1 MERRRFLKQKGAPRR
16 TVSCEHKS
24 ATFDGIKL
32 SMTNLR
38 NYIVIV
44 PPSLLACLSS
54 SLSKNLQKYI
64 NAIIAEIYM
73 SRKWR
78 IVSIHRGLVSSF

>member
-1 MERRRFLKQKGAPRR
+1 MERRRFSKQKGAPRR
-16 TVSCEHKS
+16 TFSCEHKS

-44 PPSLLACLSS
+44 PPCLLENGTGYHICQALFLKIC
-54 SLSKNLQKYI
+54 K
-64 NAIIAEIYM
+64 
-73 SRKWR
+73 
-78 IVSIHRGLVSSF
+78 SISMQL

>member
-44 PPSLLACLSS
+44 PPSLLACLRMAQVIMFVK
-54 SLSKNLQKYI
+54 LS
-64 NAIIAEIYM
+64 
-73 SRKWR
+73 
-78 IVSIHRGLVSSF
+78 F

>member
-44 PPSLLACLSS
+44 PPSLLACL
-54 SLSKNLQKYI
+54 LENGTGYHVCQALFLKICK
-64 NAIIAEIYM
+64 
-73 SRKWR
+73 
-78 IVSIHRGLVSSF
+78 SILTQL

>member
-1 MERRRFLKQKGAPRR
+1 MGIHVLNKWMERYRFSKQKSAPRH
-16 TVSCEHKS
+16 TVACGHKS

-44 PPSLLACLSS
+44 PPCLRMAQVIIFVK
-54 SLSKNLQKYI
+54 LS
-64 NAIIAEIYM
+64 
-73 SRKWR
+73 
-78 IVSIHRGLVSSF
+78 F